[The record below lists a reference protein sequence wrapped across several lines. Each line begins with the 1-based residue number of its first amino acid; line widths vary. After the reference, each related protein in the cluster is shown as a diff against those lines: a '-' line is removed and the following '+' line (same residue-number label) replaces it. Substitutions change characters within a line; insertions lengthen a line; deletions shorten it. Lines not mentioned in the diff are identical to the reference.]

1 MTLFLMT
8 AALAFAANEHDW
20 QAVKRS
26 TSAAGVRVSGRV
38 VAQDGGLN
46 IESARVQG
54 RVLTIL
60 KREGEHIAPGTALY
74 EISSAECFSLA
85 EERRVAQSKNLPEL
99 LDGVKRREHQ
109 LGLRLDG
116 ESCKIVAD
124 KAGVLTKRSLESGAA
139 FNVGDAVATTLDTK
153 RMTVEIEVPEKD
165 QSRVREGQAVKLQ
178 FASDPDNSYDANVQS
193 TVPAIDP
200 ATRTMRARLKPL
212 RLPSNVS
219 LDALVFGDIQ
229 TGSGDAMLNVP
240 TASLVFHRNQQY
252 VVAGGEEKPQAVPVY
267 VVNEN
272 ELQTAIRPVK
282 EGQLKEGDLVA
293 TRGAI
298 FLFRKLAGDV
308 TP

>member
-1 MTLFLMT
+1 MNLLLWT
-8 AALAFAANEHDW
+8 ALAFAANDHGW
-20 QAVKRS
+20 QPIKLS
-26 TSAAGVRVSGRV
+26 QSAAGVRVSGRV

-46 IESARVQG
+46 IESARVPG
-54 RVLTIL
+54 RVITIL
-60 KREGEHIAPGTALY
+60 KREGEHIVPGTALY

-99 LDGVKRREHQ
+99 LEGVKRRERQ
-109 LGLRLDG
+109 LGLRLEGD
-116 ESCKIVAD
+116 SCKIVAD

-165 QSRVREGQAVKLQ
+165 QARVREGQDVRLQ
-178 FASDPDNSYDANVQS
+178 FASDPDNTYDAKVQS

-212 RLPSNVS
+212 KLPGNVS

-229 TGSGDAMLNVP
+229 TGTGDAMLNVP
-240 TASLVFHRNQQY
+240 TASLVFHRNQQF
-252 VVAGGEEKPQAVPVY
+252 VVAGGEEKPLAIPVY

-272 ELQTAIRPVK
+272 ESQTAIRPLRA
-282 EGQLKEGDLVA
+282 GSLKEGDLVA